1 MPNKNGKNDKNLN
14 ASNQNSG
21 AADRKQRRAQKLKA
35 KQNAKKKVYRPANS
49 GKFEHLRKE
58 VESFKKTR
66 DTYIRMQN
74 RKLAQEMAQQN
85 NEPKPESVIEE
96 VNQPITEPQIK
107 QEDNFVVEEP
117 KKTVDEAAE
126 ANDVKTMNLDDIDD
140 SELDDPALDA
150 EIEKLEQKM
159 KKEEELK
166 ANGIDPETVEE
177 PDDPELTEELKELMK
192 EPEQKLEGAA
202 LEEAFQSLSAEV
214 DDETKDVYPKE
225 TENED
230 PELDEEV
237 NRIEQEIKMEE
248 EQANRILTEKP
259 PVVPRKP
266 PKPESIFEKNLAHR
280 TVEPEKKSLNGEYKM
295 HYMFPKAELKKIF
308 SQEREFGRSNAIGE
322 IYEEND
328 IIEAEYEIE
337 EIEHKINEKDSVVSH
352 RVSIPDFDDLL
363 AQRMGNQEAT
373 SQVVNML
380 SDILGEAGIRN
391 QKNEPSLA
399 DSLYQK
405 LSKTME
411 NNTSLSGKDCVM
423 YDVAVGFFDESYN
436 ALGDLGLNTVDRVV
450 AAQRIADVMMKGYS
464 PLGFVYGE
472 LDKYTESYVMTN
484 NDLLKQRLIQ
494 NGKFSEMEAEELA
507 EGVMSRLDNDSAKL
521 QAEFEARYG
530 EGITPENELL
540 IYVPDFHRQY
550 DERIDNELVAE
561 NVKKQIADILRS
573 SEMARKED
581 LGGDEEIDVDEKIN
595 ETVNS
600 IYDDTV
606 RNIRF
611 TYDYNSVGC
620 TVSYMANWNYETTL
634 KALSEGTMLPRN
646 PIVTAQRISDVI
658 LKTYTPIAFAEKGA
672 LNRYAD
678 NYVIKNKDDLKERLE
693 SVRLYSEEEI
703 EALLQRDFL
712 AELRRELKGAMQQIE
727 QKNDQPEEQQAED
740 LHEQK
745 ENEEELP
752 SNVTDVKNDG
762 EQEIVAEDQNQVID
776 LIQPEIRLDLNQ
788 EPNSTEPIQ
797 EDSFNF
803 YNGNQLNEQV
813 QINIDKYPSYIN
825 ERNKRNIYDYG
836 DAHFVWN
843 ADIYNEIQHRLGNQ
857 DVGAQVWHQLGVIL
871 SEAGFNVEAHPNF
884 LALFHENM
892 PNAMFSIDEPGD
904 NNSLLMSEV
913 SGEFFVKAYAMYNQL
928 NEAVNNETKMGVT
941 QLMTVQK
948 IADLMLKNY
957 SPVAIVPGDIK
968 DEYETFADNYV
979 LQNKAFLKKLL
990 LDNRF
995 LDKNEIE
1002 SLIGE
1007 MESLNQIEYDTDE
1020 IAFLPQDENEIPL
1033 FDNDELSNNNAGTQN
1048 EIENVNSLFLWDRD
1062 LVDSLLQRANDPDLA
1077 GQVNPQLNAICSEAG
1092 SPHVNH
1098 PTFADA
1104 IRRTM
1109 LNVLFEIA
1117 EPADDK
1123 TLQMQDLSAYV
1134 FAEAYDFMRRAS
1146 PLPENSTELTKIMTA
1161 QKIADV
1167 ILNNYSPVPYM
1178 HHAYDKY
1185 ADSYMLKN
1193 SDLLRKTL
1201 IDKGWF
1207 DIDDAQALIE
1217 QIDNELNPD
1226 LYKEPDFIFEADNGI
1241 QDTYKDDNRNYLER
1255 NDAYKLII
1263 EDDGDLTFV
1272 PAEDFF
1278 KDLNARVDDPN
1289 RSEEVISELADIL
1302 KEAGVNSPGDR
1313 DFAKFIQESVS
1324 RTMLVIS
1331 DVGEERKMNFVV
1343 GQFFIRTCG
1352 MLRGEQWG
1360 AEKVLA
1366 TAQKITDVMLKHYS
1380 PVGFESVV
1388 IDRYANNY
1396 VLGNRELFEELIQGL
1411 SLGSEER
1418 EAEAA
1423 EEEKLE
1429 NDAQEIAVDDTVQ
1442 ENIVEDIVQENT
1454 VEDTVQENIVEDI
1467 AQENTVEDVA
1477 QEIAVDDTV
1486 QEVTDF
1492 NREEEEV
1499 ISDVPQNEQPEQPVA
1514 SDEER
1519 KEREIAFAK
1528 QGLEELS
1535 KHRGGLAEDMRDR
1548 ENLRAYYQ
1556 GILDKYKT
1564 DEELYNE
1571 SLAQAEQKRQEQ
1583 REKEAREKELKE
1595 QAENSG
1601 MRDIIEDEANH
1612 DAVAGEENGTNL
1624 LTNENPKQETIYIP
1638 DFHDRLDERFDNND
1652 VTRQV
1657 MSELKAIIKSTGI
1670 EDDQTADDIAE
1681 RSYSLIAD
1689 GLKIAYIRDGIRPK
1703 TRDAVESYFDNAD
1716 YALRDTDLSVKDR
1729 LITAQRI
1736 ADVMI
1741 KNYSPITFAD
1751 HKLDYYADNYVLKDD
1766 ELLRKQLSFERL
1778 TDEQMESMIRD
1789 IRATIAAGPEKN
1801 QAEPKVNP
1809 ESAKEKS
1816 PIMNAFDD
1824 DDFIDGSQPDSFE
1837 RKLAEQQKAKEEAEK
1852 AKEEKAKKEEP
1863 KKEAKKVEKK
1873 QEKAVEKKID
1883 DKANIAVFM
1892 NKLNDFNRMYKL
1904 SINADKFA
1912 SSVIDAWALM
1922 KSGDKAKAADGGKIM
1937 GELFKDTLDKA
1948 FKLEKD
1954 QAYNEHRLPEY
1965 VEIIKS
1971 TNELVRSAMYGFT
1984 DLYHSQNAKGLFDS
1998 TAFGGLNADEMSKLT
2013 VGDSFWSKDQ
2023 KSDEAWAIQS
2033 KEAKDIAD
2041 KWLSGDKPYE
2051 KMVEEMKLLVEANKN
2066 GILSRKEILDKLT
2079 AAEWLLVNNEKMM
2092 VEDPNDPINPIPN
2105 WGNRYWKAITE
2116 TREALGID
2124 KHTSMRDMIQS
2135 DYAALAKAV
2144 NSASYN
2150 KLQIDLYILDPDVRE
2165 LADSMEVQKEQFA
2178 IQSAAV
2184 NLTEPKNEKQKDELE
2199 MTEDRVPYPVEE
2211 CNEFTIQKSQPKVFS
2226 NLVIEHTAEVNLSA
2240 QNRGSKL

>member
-107 QEDNFVVEEP
+107 QEDNLVVEEP
-117 KKTVDEAAE
+117 KKTVDEAVE
-126 ANDVKTMNLDDIDD
+126 ANDVETMNLEDIDD

-166 ANGIDPETVEE
+166 ANGIDPESVEE

-192 EPEQKLEGAA
+192 EPEQKLEGTA

-225 TENED
+225 PENED
-230 PELDEEV
+230 PVIDEEV

-259 PVVPRKP
+259 PVAPRKP

-308 SQEREFGRSNAIGE
+308 SKEREFGRSNAIGE

-363 AQRMGNQEAT
+363 AQRRGNQEAT

-411 NNTSLSGKDCVM
+411 NNTSPSGKDFVM

-573 SEMARKED
+573 SRMARKED

-595 ETVNS
+595 ETVNA

-620 TVSYMANWNYETTL
+620 TVSYMVNWNYETTL
-634 KALSEGTMLPRN
+634 KALHEGTMLPRN

-678 NYVIKNKDDLKERLE
+678 NYVIKNKEDLKERLE

-712 AELRRELKGAMQQIE
+712 AELRRELKGGPQQIE
-727 QKNDQPEEQQAED
+727 QKNDQPEEQQVQES
-740 LHEQK
+740 LEQN
-745 ENEEELP
+745 EREEELM
-752 SNVTDVKNDG
+752 SEVNEVKNEI
-762 EQEIVAEDQNQVID
+762 EQENVVEDQNLIID
-776 LIQPEIRLDLNQ
+776 QIQPELAPNLSQDQNSIELVAQ
-788 EPNSTEPIQ
+788 EAP
-797 EDSFNF
+797 SFDNA
-803 YNGNQLNEQV
+803 NEYSPLQR
-813 QINIDKYPSYIN
+813 NIDRFPRYVN

-836 DAHFVWN
+836 DSSFVWDQ
-843 ADIYNEIQHRLGNQ
+843 DIYDRLTERINDP
-857 DVGAQVWHQLGVIL
+857 DVGTEVWHQLGVIL

-892 PNAMFSIDEPGD
+892 PNAMFSIDVPGD

-913 SGEFFVKAYAMYNQL
+913 SGEFFVKAYAMYNKL

-968 DEYETFADNYV
+968 DEYEMYATGYV
-979 LQNKAFLKKLL
+979 LENKAFLEKLL

-1062 LVDSLLQRANDPDLA
+1062 LVDSLLQRADDPDLA
-1077 GQVNPQLNAICSEAG
+1077 GQVNPQLNAIFSEVG

-1098 PTFADA
+1098 PAFADA

-1109 LNVLFEIA
+1109 LNSLFEIA

-1123 TLQMQDLSAYV
+1123 TLQMQDLSAHV
-1134 FAEAYDFMRRAS
+1134 FAGAYDIMRNAS

-1207 DIDDAQALIE
+1207 DIGGAQALIE
-1217 QIDNELNPD
+1217 QIDNEPLVD
-1226 LYKEPDFIFEADNGI
+1226 QQTEQIDN
-1241 QDTYKDDNRNYLER
+1241 
-1255 NDAYKLII
+1255 
-1263 EDDGDLTFV
+1263 
-1272 PAEDFF
+1272 
-1278 KDLNARVDDPN
+1278 
-1289 RSEEVISELADIL
+1289 EL
-1302 KEAGVNSPGDR
+1302 S
-1313 DFAKFIQESVS
+1313 
-1324 RTMLVIS
+1324 
-1331 DVGEERKMNFVV
+1331 
-1343 GQFFIRTCG
+1343 
-1352 MLRGEQWG
+1352 
-1360 AEKVLA
+1360 
-1366 TAQKITDVMLKHYS
+1366 
-1380 PVGFESVV
+1380 
-1388 IDRYANNY
+1388 
-1396 VLGNRELFEELIQGL
+1396 NRELFEEQIQGL
-1411 SLGSEER
+1411 NLGSEVSEP
-1418 EAEAA
+1418 EAV
-1423 EEEKLE
+1423 EEEKIE

-1442 ENIVEDIVQENT
+1442 ENT
-1454 VEDTVQENIVEDI
+1454 
-1467 AQENTVEDVA
+1467 
-1477 QEIAVDDTV
+1477 VDDTV

-1492 NREEEEV
+1492 NREEAEV

-1535 KHRGGLAEDMRDR
+1535 KHRGGLAEDRQDR

-1564 DEELYNE
+1564 DEEWYNE

-1624 LTNENPKQETIYIP
+1624 LTNENQKQETIYIP
-1638 DFHDRLDERFDNND
+1638 DFHDRLDERFDNNE

-1670 EDDQTADDIAE
+1670 EDDQTAYDIAE
-1681 RSYSLIAD
+1681 RSYSLIAE
-1689 GLKIAYIRDGIRPK
+1689 GLKTAYIRDGIRPK

-1716 YALRDTDLSVKDR
+1716 YALRDTDLSLKDR

-1789 IRATIAAGPEKN
+1789 IRATLAAGPEKN

-1809 ESAKEKS
+1809 EPEKEKS

-1824 DDFIDGSQPDSFE
+1824 DDFIDASQPDSFE
-1837 RKLAEQQKAKEEAEK
+1837 RKLAEQQKANEEKAKNNAPIAQGQPIIMNAFDDDDFIDASQPDSFERRLAEQQKAKEEAEK
-1852 AKEEKAKKEEP
+1852 AKEEKAKKE
-1863 KKEAKKVEKK
+1863 AKKVEKK

-1883 DKANIAVFM
+1883 DRANIAVFM

-1984 DLYHSQNAKGLFDS
+1984 DLYHSQNTKGLFDS

-2041 KWLSGDKPYE
+2041 KWLAGDKPYE
-2051 KMVEEMKLLVEANKN
+2051 KMIEEMKLLVEANKN

-2240 QNRGSKL
+2240 QNQGSKL

>member
-126 ANDVKTMNLDDIDD
+126 ANDVETMNLDDIDD

-166 ANGIDPETVEE
+166 ANGIDPENVEE
-177 PDDPELTEELKELMK
+177 LDDPELTEELKELMK

-230 PELDEEV
+230 PELDEEL

-328 IIEAEYEIE
+328 IIESEYEIE
-337 EIEHKINEKDSVVSH
+337 EIEHKINDKDTVVSH
-352 RVSIPDFDDLL
+352 RVSIPGFDDLL
-363 AQRMGNQEAT
+363 AQRRGNQEAT

-380 SDILGEAGIRN
+380 SDILGEAGIRT

-411 NNTSLSGKDCVM
+411 NNTSLSGKDSVM

-573 SEMARKED
+573 SAMARKED
-581 LGGDEEIDVDEKIN
+581 LGADEEIDVDEKIN

-606 RNIRF
+606 RNIRL
-611 TYDYNSVGC
+611 TYDYNSAGC

-634 KALSEGTMLPRN
+634 KAMSEGAMLPRN

-703 EALLQRDFL
+703 DALLQRDFL
-712 AELRRELKGAMQQIE
+712 AELRRELKGAPQQTE

-740 LHEQK
+740 LQEQK

-797 EDSFNF
+797 EDNFNF

-892 PNAMFSIDEPGD
+892 PNAMLSIDVPGD

-913 SGEFFVKAYAMYNQL
+913 SGEFFVKAYAMYNRL

-1020 IAFLPQDENEIPL
+1020 LAFLPQDENEIPL

-1062 LVDSLLQRANDPDLA
+1062 LVDSLLQRANDPDLTE
-1077 GQVNPQLNAICSEAG
+1077 QVNPQLNAICSEVG

-1098 PTFADA
+1098 PAFADA

-1109 LNVLFEIA
+1109 LNMLFEIA

-1207 DIDDAQALIE
+1207 DIDGAQALIE

-1289 RSEEVISELADIL
+1289 RSEEVISELTDIL
-1302 KEAGVNSPGDR
+1302 KEAGVNDR

-1324 RTMLVIS
+1324 RTMLFIS

-1343 GQFFIRTCG
+1343 GQFFSRACV

-1411 SLGSEER
+1411 NLGSEER

-1429 NDAQEIAVDDTVQ
+1429 NDAQENTVDDT
-1442 ENIVEDIVQENT
+1442 
-1454 VEDTVQENIVEDI
+1454 

-1492 NREEEEV
+1492 NREEAEV

-1564 DEELYNE
+1564 DEEWYNE
-1571 SLAQAEQKRQEQ
+1571 SLAKAEQKRQEQ

-1624 LTNENPKQETIYIP
+1624 LTNENQEQETIYIP
-1638 DFHDRLDERFDNND
+1638 DFHDRLDERFDNKD

-1670 EDDQTADDIAE
+1670 EDDQTAYDIAE

-1689 GLKIAYIRDGIRPK
+1689 GLKIAYIRDGIKPK

-1716 YALRDTDLSVKDR
+1716 YALRDTDLSLKDR
-1729 LITAQRI
+1729 LITAQMI

-1778 TDEQMESMIRD
+1778 SDEQMESMIRD

-1801 QAEPKVNP
+1801 QTEPKVNP

-1824 DDFIDGSQPDSFE
+1824 DDFIDASQPDSFE

-1883 DKANIAVFM
+1883 DRANIAVFM

-1984 DLYHSQNAKGLFDS
+1984 DLYHSQNTKGLFDS

-2041 KWLSGDKPYE
+2041 KWLAGDKPYE
-2051 KMVEEMKLLVEANKN
+2051 KMIAEMKLLVEANKN

-2184 NLTEPKNEKQKDELE
+2184 NLTKPKNEKQKDELE

-2240 QNRGSKL
+2240 QNQGSKL